1 MILYIT
7 TSGTKLSKE
16 SGMIIISDSKG
27 VVSKLP
33 KEQIESISVFGDIQ
47 ITSDVIKH
55 CLNELNKVYNYG
67 IENNNAYTEVLIF

>member
-33 KEQIESISVFGDIQ
+33 KEQIVSTYLKSLLKQKLI
-47 ITSDVIKH
+47 IK
-55 CLNELNKVYNYG
+55 
-67 IENNNAYTEVLIF
+67 